1 MDHRQPETDENMTS
15 MGTETA
21 VIRLEQVVK
30 RYDHL
35 TVLDGISFAVK
46 AGEAIALWGA
56 NGAGK
61 TTLLKALLGLIDY
74 QGQIWVHGFEVR
86 KADKQV
92 RRQLGY
98 VPQEA
103 VYYDMSVQATME
115 FYAGIKKVPLSQIEP
130 LLQQLGLVEHLKKA
144 VPALSGGLK
153 QRLAL
158 AIALLGD
165 APILLLD
172 EPTANLDHHARREY
186 LELLAQL
193 RTQGKTLVFA
203 SHRLEE
209 VEGLADRLLVLQ
221 EGKIRQEV
229 PAADL
234 RLWLAP
240 EALLTIWLPAAQH
253 AVALAILQQ
262 AGMTAHLNG
271 RGTLVVQV
279 AAHQKLEPL
288 RILDQNRI
296 EILDFQI
303 DAVNSWI

>member
-30 RYDHL
+30 RYGHL
-35 TVLDGISFAVK
+35 IVLDGISFVVK

-253 AVALAILQQ
+253 AAALTILQQ

-288 RILDQNRI
+288 RILDQKRI